1 MNKKFVAPFLYALLS
16 NPRATNSRI
25 ATFKEKAVKV
35 IAHGLSLGLCLALM
49 VQCVALLQPVSA
61 QGQRASKV
69 AQNKKKKKNRKK
81 KPAASAPSAEETVA
95 KKKADAPAAKA
106 AEAPTTKKAE
116 PVATRDVE
124 LRATQN
130 AETREARKAEALAEK
145 EAAALARKEA
155 REQAKKDAAELA
167 TKKAEDREKNES
179 EDRASTRQTIV
190 MPPYSLAA
198 SANAGVSGTAATV
211 QGNAVPAPKEIPATP
226 RPVEDLGVVSMAMLS
241 NRKGM
246 TPSSAQPVELKPVHP
261 PQDIPEGARPAVG
274 KLTIAKE
281 SKKKKESLD
290 SPIASV
296 PSPLMTRTF
305 KSDNLTLGSIP
316 PDTMGAVGP
325 NHVVTTTNE
334 KILIHDRNG
343 VVLSTVTLNAFW
355 AVTPNGLAAPSTFDP
370 KILYDRF
377 NDRFI
382 LISTANAFSATSATL
397 FATSQ
402 TGDPLGNWNRYS
414 IDADAAADGTG
425 GNWADYPSVGFNK
438 NWIVVSINRF
448 GYGNKSGFQGPS
460 IYVINKTTAYAG
472 LPVVASVFEDSFS
485 TGCVALPTAA
495 AQAAAIGC
503 GFTYVPAITEDN
515 LTNDEYLVEDWDSG
529 FGQLRMTKVTG
540 TQVAPV
546 LTVGYQFPQS
556 AYSWR
561 FNSSLIAGTGGYA
574 PQRQQNIFA
583 PSGTRPTTNDS
594 RIQNAVL
601 RNGSFW
607 TTHGVGLARLQ
618 TPAGIAVGGTA
629 NPDIRWGVQW
639 WQIDPLVTNTSAG
652 TPPIQRA
659 FIFDPRADNCHNGN
673 GGQRAGCGTANQ
685 VGDFY
690 AFPTISV
697 NAANDVLIG
706 YSRFSPFTLPKAAYS
721 FRAAADPQNTMRDS
735 MVFREGQGNYNIG
748 AGSPFNVRWG
758 DYSQTMVDPVND
770 NDFWTIQEY
779 ALDQREIFG
788 PGGFAGLWS
797 TWWGVIN
804 PATTAPYAFN
814 SGLIISEFR
823 MRGPA
828 GPRDEFVELVNNT
841 NSPITVSTTDGSE
854 GWTLAYS
861 NPAGT
866 ITVLAIIPNGTVIP
880 AHGHYLMTNEVRATG
895 IAPYSLSANPTGNP
909 VRTADS
915 DAMWTPDNVDNGG
928 FALFRTSNT
937 ANFIEAARI
946 DAVGFAALPAGSI
959 YREGNGLPNC
969 TGAPGPGEQVSFI
982 RVGTPGNPQDTGAN
996 ENDFLYISSTG
1007 SSLQACGSVTTF
1019 APSPLNRDSPPS
1031 P

>member
-1 MNKKFVAPFLYALLS
+1 MYKKLAPFLYALLGE
-16 NPRATNSRI
+16 PRATNSHI
-25 ATFKEKAVKV
+25 PNFKQKAVKV

-81 KPAASAPSAEETVA
+81 KPTATAPSAEETVA
-95 KKKADAPAAKA
+95 KKKVDAPAAKP
-106 AEAPTTKKAE
+106 AEASATKKAE
-116 PVATRDVE
+116 PIATRDVE
-124 LRATQN
+124 LRATQD
-130 AETREARKAEALAEK
+130 AEARAAKQAEALAEK
-145 EAAALARKEA
+145 EAAALARKQA
-155 REQAKKDAAELA
+155 KEQAKQEAAELA
-167 TKKAEDREKNES
+167 KKKAEDREKTES
-179 EDRASTRQTIV
+179 EDRANTRQMIV
-190 MPPYSLAA
+190 MPPYSLTGSANQAA
-198 SANAGVSGTAATV
+198 SAPAVATQDNAAPAT
-211 QGNAVPAPKEIPATP
+211 KEIPASA
-226 RPVEDLGVVSMAMLS
+226 RPVEDLGVVNMAMLS
-241 NRKGM
+241 NQKGM
-246 TPSSAQPVELKPVHP
+246 TPSSAEPVELKAIHP
-261 PQDIPEGARPAVG
+261 PQDIPEGARPGVG
-274 KLTIAKE
+274 KLALARE
-281 SKKKKESLD
+281 AKKKKESPD

-305 KSDNLTLGSIP
+305 KSDNLSLGFIP

-325 NHVVTTTNE
+325 NHAVTTTNE
-334 KILIHDRNG
+334 KILVHDRNG
-343 VVLSTVTLNAFW
+343 VILSTVTLNAFW
-355 AVTPNGLAAPSTFDP
+355 AVTPNGLASPSTFDP

-382 LISTANAFSATSATL
+382 LISTANAQAATSATL
-397 FATSQ
+397 IATSQ
-402 TGDPLGNWNRYS
+402 TGNPLGTWNRYS
-414 IDADAAADGTG
+414 IDADATADGAG
-425 GNWADYPSVGFNK
+425 GAWADYPSVGFNK

-448 GYGNKSGFQGPS
+448 GYGNRGTNTYQGPS

-472 LPVVASVFEDSFS
+472 TIAGASVFDGFFAGS
-485 TGCVALPTAA
+485 GCLTLPASQQIT
-495 AQAAAIGC
+495 AIGC

-515 LTNDEYLVEDWDSG
+515 LTNDEYIVEDWDSTA
-529 FGQLRMTKVTG
+529 GQLRMTKITG
-540 TQVAPV
+540 TQAAPA

-561 FNSSLIAGTGGYA
+561 FNSSLISGSGGYA
-574 PQRQQNIFA
+574 PQRQQNIFLT
-583 PSGTRPTTNDS
+583 SGTRPTVNDS

-601 RNGSFW
+601 RNGSLW

-618 TPAGIAVGGTA
+618 TPAGIGVGGTG

-639 WQIDPLVTNTSAG
+639 WQIDPLITNTSAG

-659 FIFDPRADNCHNGN
+659 IIADPRADNCHNGA
-673 GGQRAGCGTANQ
+673 GGTRAGCTTATQ

-706 YSRFSPFTLPKAAYS
+706 YTRFSPFTLPKAAYS
-721 FRAAADPQNTMRDS
+721 FRAAGDPQNTLRDS

-770 NDFWTIQEY
+770 NDFWTVQEY

-828 GPRDEFVELVNNT
+828 GTRDEFVELVNNT
-841 NSPITVSTTDGSE
+841 NSAITVSTTDGSE
-854 GWTLAYS
+854 GWTLVYS

-866 ITVLAIIPNGTVIP
+866 IAAMAVIPNGTVIP

-895 IAPYSLSANPTGNP
+895 IPPYSLSANPTGNP

-915 DAMWTPDNVDNGG
+915 DAMWTPDNADNGG
-928 FALFRTSNT
+928 FALFRTSNQL
-937 ANFIEAARI
+937 NFIEAARI
-946 DAVGFAALPAGSI
+946 DAVGLRRFRQARSIARALGCRIARVL
-959 YREGNGLPNC
+959 RE
-969 TGAPGPGEQVSFI
+969 
-982 RVGTPGNPQDTGAN
+982 RVNK
-996 ENDFLYISSTG
+996 
-1007 SSLQACGSVTTF
+1007 
-1019 APSPLNRDSPPS
+1019 
-1031 P
+1031 

>member
-1 MNKKFVAPFLYALLS
+1 MYKKLAPFLYALVS
-16 NPRATNSRI
+16 EPRATNSHI
-25 ATFKEKAVKV
+25 PNFKEKAVKV

-69 AQNKKKKKNRKK
+69 AQNKKKKKSRKR
-81 KPAASAPSAEETVA
+81 KPAATAPSTEETVA
-95 KKKADAPAAKA
+95 KKKVNAPVAKA
-106 AEAPTTKKAE
+106 AEAPAAKKAK
-116 PVATRDVE
+116 PVKVDGALRTTQDAE
-124 LRATQN
+124 ARATK
-130 AETREARKAEALAEK
+130 KAEALAEK

-155 REQAKKDAAELA
+155 REQAKQEAAELA
-167 TKKAEDREKNES
+167 KKKAEDREKTES
-179 EDRASTRQTIV
+179 EDRANTRQMIV
-190 MPPYSLAA
+190 MPPYSLTG
-198 SANAGVSGTAATV
+198 SANQVISAPVVAT
-211 QGNAVPAPKEIPATP
+211 QDNAVPATKEIPASA
-226 RPVEDLGVVSMAMLS
+226 RPVQDLGVVNMAMLS
-241 NRKGM
+241 NQKGM
-246 TPSSAQPVELKPVHP
+246 VPSSVQPVELKAIHP
-261 PQDIPEGARPAVG
+261 PQDIPEGARPGVG
-274 KLTIAKE
+274 KLALARE
-281 SKKKKESLD
+281 AKKKKESPD

-305 KSDNLTLGSIP
+305 KSDNLSLGFIP

-325 NHVVTTTNE
+325 NHAVTTTNE
-334 KILIHDRNG
+334 KILVHDRNG
-343 VVLSTVTLNAFW
+343 VLLSTVTLDAFW
-355 AVTPNGLAAPSTFDP
+355 AVTPNGLATPSTFDP

-382 LISTANAFSATSATL
+382 LVSTANARAESSATL

-402 TGDPLGNWNRYS
+402 TGNPLGTWNRYS
-414 IDADAAADGTG
+414 IDADAAATSAG
-425 GNWADYPSVGFNK
+425 GNWADYPSLGFNK

-448 GYGNKSGFQGPS
+448 GFGNKSGYQGPS

-472 LPVVASVFEDSFS
+472 LPVVASVFEDSFT
-485 TGCVALPTAA
+485 TGCLNLPTAA

-515 LTNDEYLVEDWDSG
+515 LTNDEYVVEDWDSQS
-529 FGQLRMTKVTG
+529 GQLRMTKVTG
-540 TQVAPV
+540 TQATPA

-556 AYSWR
+556 PYSWR
-561 FNSSLIAGTGGYA
+561 FNSSLISGSGGYA
-574 PQRQQNIFA
+574 PQRQQNVFL

-601 RNGSFW
+601 RNGSLW

-618 TPAGIAVGGTA
+618 TPAGIAVGGTG

-639 WQIDPLVTNTSAG
+639 WQINPLLTNTSAG

-659 FIFDPRADNCHNGN
+659 VIADPRADNCHNGA
-673 GGQRAGCGTANQ
+673 GGTRGGCTTATQ

-706 YSRFSPFTLPKAAYS
+706 YTRFSPFTLAKAAYS
-721 FRAAADPQNTMRDS
+721 FRAAGDPQNTMRDS

-770 NDFWTIQEY
+770 NDFWTVQEY

-814 SGLIISEFR
+814 NGLIISEFR

-828 GPRDEFVELVNNT
+828 GVRDEFVELVNNT
-841 NSPITVSTTDGSE
+841 NNPITVSTTDGSE
-854 GWTLAYS
+854 GWTLVYS
-861 NPAGT
+861 SPSGT
-866 ITVLAIIPNGTVIP
+866 IAAMALIPNGTVIP

-915 DAMWTPDNVDNGG
+915 DAMWTPDNADNGG
-928 FALFRTSNT
+928 FALFRTANQN
-937 ANFIEAARI
+937 NFIEAARI

-959 YREGNGLPNC
+959 YREGAGLPNC
-969 TGAPGPGEQVSFI
+969 SGAPGAGEQVSFV
-982 RVGTPGNPQDTGAN
+982 RKGTAGNPQDTGAN
-996 ENDFLYISSTG
+996 ENDFIYTSSTG
-1007 SSLQACGSVTTF
+1007 ASAQTCGVPVTNG
-1019 APSPLNRDSPPS
+1019 APTPLNRDSPPS